1 MMSMMRWCTAMN
13 MKTRNE
19 NRTPL
24 LNINVRASILLK
36 LQDIDNKKYQFNSR
50 NLKNNL
56 KDVSPK

>member
-1 MMSMMRWCTAMN
+1 

-24 LNINVRASILLK
+24 LNINVRPSILLK
-36 LQDIDNKKYQFNSR
+36 LQEIDKKKYQFNSR